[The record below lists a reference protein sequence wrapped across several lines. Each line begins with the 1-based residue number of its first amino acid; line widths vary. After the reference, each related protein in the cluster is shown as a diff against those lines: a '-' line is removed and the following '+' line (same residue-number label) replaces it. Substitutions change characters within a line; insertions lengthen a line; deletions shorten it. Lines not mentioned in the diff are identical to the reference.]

1 MKHCNLRR
9 MHIYSYMFL
18 FSLLADV
25 KEMEVPHL
33 VNEKLRIRI
42 GIHTGEQITIFMN
55 SRDTF
60 SLVFPLAAKYREGMY
75 LSIFVYG

>member
-1 MKHCNLRR
+1 MNNVIVPKLCRILDDTLLFVLLY
-9 MHIYSYMFL
+9 IYSSMFL

-42 GIHTGEQITIFMN
+42 GIHTGKKNTILYQCTIH
-55 SRDTF
+55 SQ
-60 SLVFPLAAKYREGMY
+60 
-75 LSIFVYG
+75 